1 MRAAVVEL
9 KASGRGGHTIVEDV
23 EVRERRG
30 GARHQLFTWG
40 GGLHA
45 LPHNFVLAIGMDLP
59 TLINLWHVGTTHPHV
74 PPLKYAKAR
83 DFPKPKVRYMSGIL
97 SQMKKLMVV
106 GVERAGR
113 LRGFDFDGGVTS
125 TQRANELFE
134 LVQDCFPKTSK
145 GHKRGVTW
153 KTIFNQWV
161 KEDYQL
167 KHIDY
172 DE

>member
-1 MRAAVVEL
+1 
-9 KASGRGGHTIVEDV
+9 
-23 EVRERRG
+23 
-30 GARHQLFTWG
+30 LFTCG
-40 GGLHA
+40 GWLYA

-59 TLINLWHVGTTHPHV
+59 TLINLLHVGTAHPHV

-83 DFPKPKVRYMSGIL
+83 VFPKPKVRAMSGTL

-106 GVERAGR
+106 GVERAGQ
-113 LRGFDFDGGVTS
+113 LRGFYFDGMGVTS

-134 LVQDCFPKTSK
+134 LVHDCFPKTSK